1 VAATAA
7 RPSAPSPAVAPPPGN
22 PRFPLFDS
30 LRGLAVL
37 AVVTFH
43 VALVTGALQRQ
54 YFGDVTSVAGAMAP
68 PVFFA
73 ISGFLL
79 YRPWL
84 VRPPGVARF
93 ARGRVLRILPAYWL
107 ALTVLAIFPGIVGP
121 FSDDWW
127 KYYFFLQSYS
137 PETLGRGI
145 PVAWTLCVEATFYL
159 TLPLWALALAQR
171 RPRVQLVALGL
182 LALAGAA
189 VQVAA
194 LRLEVSHLLGQTLVG
209 QCTWMAI
216 GMALAVISVQVEPDG
231 AVGRRI
237 ADRALL
243 WWLLAAAAFAGLV
256 ALRRNGGGLLGI
268 IAALN
273 TPQPWAKSVVDVLLM
288 AVITTLVVLPAVY
301 GGSRLPHRV
310 LAAAPLAWIGVVS
323 FGIYLWHL
331 TIAEL
336 ITLPGVPRHFTAGG
350 LDLTDKIPFLATPL
364 LLALTIALS
373 SGIAWLSY
381 HYVELPFLRRK
392 ERR

>member
-1 VAATAA
+1 MAKAMKIRKDDTVLVMA
-7 RPSAPSPAVAPPPGN
+7 GK
-22 PRFPLFDS
+22 D
-30 LRGLAVL
+30 RGK
-37 AVVTFH
+37 
-43 VALVTGALQRQ
+43 
-54 YFGDVTSVAGAMAP
+54 
-68 PVFFA
+68 
-73 ISGFLL
+73 
-79 YRPWL
+79 
-84 VRPPGVARF
+84 
-93 ARGRVLRILPAYWL
+93 RGRVLRILPAYWL

-121 FSDDWW
+121 FGDEWW
-127 KYYFFLQSYS
+127 KYYFFLQSYA
-137 PETLGRGI
+137 PDTLSRGI

-159 TLPLWALALAQR
+159 TLPLWALALAHR

-231 AVGRRI
+231 PVGRRI
-237 ADRALL
+237 GDRALL
-243 WWLLAAAAFAGLV
+243 WWLIAAASFAGLV
-256 ALRRNGGGLLGI
+256 ALRSNGGGLLGI

-301 GGSRLPHRV
+301 GGSRLPHRL
-310 LAAAPLAWIGVVS
+310 LAAAPLAWVGVVS

-364 LLALTIALS
+364 LLALTITLS